1 MHAEGP
7 PSVICIRLLVGLVFL
22 SEGIQK

>member
-7 PSVICIRLLVGLVFL
+7 PSVICIRLLVGLVF
-22 SEGIQK
+22 